1 MMGRAIA
8 ERYAKVFYEL
18 NAPRQKLEQG
28 LAELDAFVF
37 ILHQQPQFAEFLN
50 APQIEAHEK
59 QKMLKKIFGNKFE
72 ETLINFISYLIEQKR
87 LSFLSQILREYGLRV
102 DEHLGVWRVDLKT
115 AVPINEEIE
124 TQLRK
129 KIEDVYKKRVVIH
142 TEVDPSIIGGAIL
155 VIANEMADWSV
166 KGRLKNLKEELL
178 AYDTR
183 I

>member
-8 ERYAKVFYEL
+8 DRYAKVFYDLYASRE
-18 NAPRQKLEQG
+18 KLELG

-37 ILHQQPQFAEFLN
+37 ILNQQPQFAEFLN

-59 QKMLKKIFGNKFE
+59 QKLMKKIFGNKFE
-72 ETLINFISYLIEQKR
+72 ETFINFISYLIEQKR
-87 LSFLSQILREYGLRV
+87 LSFLSQILKEYGLLV
-102 DEHLGVWRVDLKT
+102 DEHLGVWRVGLKT
-115 AVPINEEIE
+115 AIPISEKLE
-124 TQLRK
+124 TELRQ
-129 KIEDVYKKRVVIH
+129 KIEDVYKKKVVIH
-142 TEVDPSIIGGAIL
+142 TEVDPNIIGGAIL

-178 AYDTR
+178 AYDTH